1 MCTIRFFCSYIIALL
16 IGGIEAFTVIHMY
29 KRNLLMSFCFYEMLH
44 LANWLLSNTSWLSSV
59 AVSSHMQR
67 SWSQW
72 PINLGHIINKELLNS
87 WFYTTHACI
96 RTKSWMRITSF
107 VELLLT
113 KEDLAKQNTV
123 VVTNQFITIN
133 GILSDNGQ

>member
-1 MCTIRFFCSYIIALL
+1 
-16 IGGIEAFTVIHMY
+16 
-29 KRNLLMSFCFYEMLH
+29 
-44 LANWLLSNTSWLSSV
+44 
-59 AVSSHMQR
+59 
-67 SWSQW
+67 
-72 PINLGHIINKELLNS
+72 
-87 WFYTTHACI
+87 
-96 RTKSWMRITSF
+96 MRITSF